1 MVGPTDP
8 QRLNDIEHWDRT
20 RVWHAF
26 TQMQTY
32 QPFVIHE
39 AEGCYLTDIHG
50 KRYLDA
56 ESSLWC
62 NVHGH
67 RHPEL
72 DQAIRDQLDRVS
84 HVTLLGMSCDTTVE
98 LAARLTDIAPAPLNH
113 VFFSSDGAC
122 ANEVAMKMAY
132 QYWRHVQP
140 ESRRH
145 KFLCFDA
152 AYHGDTIG
160 TVSVGGVDRF
170 NAIFAPLL
178 LETVKGPIPDTYR
191 RPEDVTA
198 EGALGFYL
206 ETTEQLLKEHQHE
219 IAACIIEPLIQCA
232 AGIVTHPPGFLK
244 GLEKLCRKYDI
255 LLIADEIAVGF
266 GRTGTLFACE
276 QEEVEPDFLC
286 LGKGLTAGY
295 LPMSATLTQSRIWE
309 AFLGTTAEN
318 NAFFH
323 GHTYG
328 GNPLAA
334 AVALRNLDLFADP
347 DVLARVNEAEQFLV
361 KLLEP
366 LHQHPHVGDIRHRGL
381 IFGIELVEDRK
392 SKKRF
397 PWQERMGYRICEYAT
412 EHGVW
417 LRPLED
423 TVVIMPPLV
432 ITNPQLE
439 TAAKVLIE
447 AIQAITGVTVDQK

>member
-1 MVGPTDP
+1 MDKK
-8 QRLNDIEHWDRT
+8 QIEQLESWDRT
-20 RVWHAF
+20 SVWHAF

-32 QPFVIHE
+32 KPFIIRE

-72 DQAIRDQLDRVS
+72 DQAIREQLDRVA
-84 HVTLLGMSCDTTVE
+84 HVTLLGMSCDTTVQ
-98 LAARLTDIAPAPLNH
+98 LAQRLATLAPGSLNH

-132 QYWRHVQP
+132 QYWRHIEPTSQK
-140 ESRRH
+140 H

-178 LETVKGPIPDTYR
+178 LETIKGPIPDTYR
-191 RPEDVTA
+191 LPPNVASENA
-198 EGALGFYL
+198 AAHYL
-206 ETTEQLLKEHQHE
+206 AITEQLLQKHHEE
-219 IAACIIEPLIQCA
+219 IAACIMEPLIQCA
-232 AGIVTHPPGFLK
+232 AGIVTHPPGFLR
-244 GLEKLCRKYDI
+244 GIERLCRKYNI

-276 QEEVEPDFLC
+276 QEGIEPDFLC

-295 LPMSATLTQSRIWE
+295 LPMSATLTQERIWNS
-309 AFLGTTAEN
+309 FLGSDADN

-328 GNPLAA
+328 GSPLAA
-334 AVALRNLDLFADP
+334 AVALRNLDLFDQHS
-347 DVLARVNEAEQFLV
+347 VLPRVNEAGKYLRECLAP
-361 KLLEP
+361 LE
-366 LHQHPHVGDIRHRGL
+366 QHPHVGDIRHRGL
-381 IFGIELVEDRK
+381 IFGIELVQDRG
-392 SKKRF
+392 SRQRF
-397 PWQERMGYRICEYAT
+397 AWQDRIGTRVCQKAT
-412 EHGVW
+412 EKGVW

-432 ITNPQLE
+432 ISDEQLE
-439 TAAKVLIE
+439 LTAKALIE
-447 AIQAITGVTVDQK
+447 SVDEVIHDHASGEGV

>member
-1 MVGPTDP
+1 MVNPMDSE
-8 QRLNDIEHWDRT
+8 QLQKIEQWDQT
-20 RVWHAF
+20 CVWHAF

-32 QPFVIHE
+32 QPFVIRE

-72 DQAIRDQLDRVS
+72 DQAIRDQLDRVA

-98 LAARLTDIAPAPLNH
+98 LAHRLTQVAPAPLNH

-132 QYWRHVQP
+132 QHWRHVQP
-140 ESRRH
+140 ESKRH

-178 LETVKGPIPDTYR
+178 LDTVKGPIPDTYR
-191 RPEDVTA
+191 RPEGVTA
-198 EGALGFYL
+198 EGALDFYL
-206 ETTEQLLKEHQHE
+206 ETTERLLQEHHRE
-219 IAACIIEPLIQCA
+219 IAACIIEPLVQCA

-244 GLEKLCRKYDI
+244 GIEKLCKAYDV
-255 LLIADEIAVGF
+255 LLIVDEIAVGF

-295 LPMSATLTQSRIWE
+295 LPMSATLTQSRIWD
-309 AFLGTTAEN
+309 AFLGTTADS

-334 AVALRNLDLFADP
+334 AVALRNLDLFEDP
-347 DVLARVNEAEQFLV
+347 QVLTRVREAERQLLQ
-361 KLLEP
+361 LLEP
-366 LHQHPHVGDIRHRGL
+366 LKQHPHVGDIRHRGL
-381 IFGIELVEDRK
+381 IFGIELVEDRA
-392 SKKRF
+392 SQKRF
-397 PWQERMGYRICEYAT
+397 AWQERIGYRVCQYAT
-412 EHGVW
+412 EQGVW

-432 ITNPQLE
+432 ITDEQLE
-439 TAAKVLIE
+439 TTAKVLIE
-447 AIQAITGVTVDQK
+447 AIESVTGNHNAE